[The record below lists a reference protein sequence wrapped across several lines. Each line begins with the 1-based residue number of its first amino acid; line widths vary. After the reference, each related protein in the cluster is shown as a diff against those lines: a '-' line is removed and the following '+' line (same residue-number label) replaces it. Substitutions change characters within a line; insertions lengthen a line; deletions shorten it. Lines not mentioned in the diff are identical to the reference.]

1 MRIINWASGGLG
13 NRLLPLSS
21 CAVIANETGRQLGVM
36 WQPTMRCQTHF
47 HDLFKNDIENFDNES
62 IKQLD
67 SVHIY
72 TERPYISH
80 DANLNNL
87 NGLLTLSGR
96 FEVSPLTETPNIRS
110 NRLNNIITY
119 NNTYLNGYD
128 QGACNNYL
136 KELIPVD
143 YVKEEVESFCRTHSI
158 DKSFTGVHC
167 RGTDFESGSSQIQSY
182 LTTMSGFNGKFFVC
196 SDSLDYEQAIKNTF
210 GNRVIFRHKRSYVY
224 KENPSS
230 SWTNN
235 VQTPKESVL
244 ESLIDLYI
252 LSKTNFQIYN
262 KNSSFAHLALA
273 LN

>member
-1 MRIINWASGGLG
+1 MKIINWCSGGLG
-13 NRLLPLSS
+13 NRLKPLAS
-21 CAVIANETGRQLGVM
+21 CAVIAKETGRQLGIM

-47 HDLFKNDIENFDNES
+47 HDLFKNDIEEFDNES

-96 FEVSPLTETPNIRS
+96 FDVSSLSETSNIRS

-119 NNTYLNGYD
+119 SNDYLAGYD
-128 QGACNNYL
+128 QAACNNYL
-136 KELIPVD
+136 KELTPVD
-143 YVKEEVESFCRTHSI
+143 YIKEEVETFCRLHSI
-158 DKSFTGVHC
+158 DKSFIGVHC
-167 RGTDFESGSSQIQSY
+167 RGTDFESGGSQLQSY
-182 LTTMSGFNGKFFVC
+182 MTHMAAFDGKFFVC
-196 SDSLDYEQAIKNTF
+196 SDSLEYEQAIKNTF
-210 GNRVIFRHKRSYVY
+210 GDRVVFRQKRSYVY
-224 KENPSS
+224 KENPGN

-235 VQTPKESVL
+235 VQTPKDSVL

-252 LSKTNFQIYN
+252 LAKTNFQIYN
-262 KNSSFAHLALA
+262 KNSTFAHLAFA
-273 LN
+273 LS

>member
-1 MRIINWASGGLG
+1 MRIINWCSGGLG
-13 NRLLPLSS
+13 NRLKPLAS
-21 CAVIANETGRQLGVM
+21 CAVIAKETGRKLGVM

-47 HDLFKNDIENFDNES
+47 HDLFKNDIEEFDNES

-96 FEVSPLTETPNIRS
+96 YDVSSLSETSNIRS

-119 NNTYLNGYD
+119 SNDYLAGYD
-128 QGACNNYL
+128 HVACNNYL

-143 YVKEEVESFCRTHSI
+143 YVKDEVESFCRTHSI
-158 DKSFTGVHC
+158 DKSFIGVHA
-167 RGTDFESGSSQIQSY
+167 RGTDFEAGGNQLQTY
-182 LTTMSGFNGKFFVC
+182 LTHMASFNGKFFVC
-196 SDSLDYEQAIKNTF
+196 SDSLEYEQAIRSTF
-210 GNRVIFRHKRSYVY
+210 GDRVIFRQKRSYVY
-224 KENPSS
+224 KENPGS

-252 LSKTNFQIYN
+252 LSKTNLQIYN
-262 KNSSFAHLALA
+262 KNSTFAHLALA
-273 LN
+273 LS